1 MLVLECWCW
10 SQERCAGD
18 NGRRERGKG
27 AGGKERRLVP
37 RISDVIQKEEGI
49 YVCAG
54 TVRVPVEH
62 LPLHILRGR
71 APSCLAT
78 CRP

>member
-1 MLVLECWCW
+1 M
-10 SQERCAGD
+10 
-18 NGRRERGKG
+18 
-27 AGGKERRLVP
+27 P